1 MPVRHRK
8 TLLFDLDGTLV
19 DPAEGIVASVRHA
32 LTRMQVPV
40 AADEDLTW
48 VIGPSIRFTFARL
61 LAERAGRTDSA
72 EVEIAVAAYR
82 ERYAAWG
89 LTAATP
95 YPGIHDVLARRRAAG
110 DRLILCTAKA
120 QPFAERVVAHFGF
133 ADLLDAVYGPG
144 LDGRLE
150 HKAEL
155 MAHLLAA
162 EGIDSGEACMIGD
175 REHDILAARHNGV
188 ASIGVLWGYG
198 SREELEAAGA
208 DLIIARPE
216 ELLE

>member
-8 TLLFDLDGTLV
+8 ILLLDLDGTLV
-19 DPAEGIVASVRHA
+19 DPAEGIVASARYA
-32 LTRMQVPV
+32 LQRMGV
-40 AADEDLTW
+40 ATEPDEDLTW
-48 VIGPSIRFTFARL
+48 LIGPSIRISFARL
-61 LAERAGRTDSA
+61 LAERGGRTDPA
-72 EVEIAVAAYR
+72 DVEAAVAHYR

-89 LTAATP
+89 LTRATP
-95 YPGIHDVLARRRAAG
+95 YPGMRETLTRRRAAG

-120 QPFAERVVAHFGF
+120 QPFAEKVVAHFGF
-133 ADLLDAVYGPG
+133 DDLLHAVYGPG

-162 EGIDSGEACMIGD
+162 EGIDPGQACMIGD

-198 SREELEAAGA
+198 DRDELANAGA
-208 DLIIARPE
+208 DLIIDRPE
-216 ELLE
+216 ELLG

>member
-8 TLLFDLDGTLV
+8 ILLLDLDGTLV
-19 DPAEGIVASVRHA
+19 DPAEGIVASARHG
-32 LTRMQVPV
+32 LERMGVPTEP
-40 AADEDLTW
+40 DEDLTW
-48 VIGPSIRFTFARL
+48 LIGPSIRLSFARL
-61 LAERAGRTDSA
+61 LQERAGKTDPA
-72 EVEIAVAAYR
+72 DTEAAVAHYR

-95 YPGIHDVLARRRAAG
+95 YPGIHEVLARRRAAG

-133 ADLLDAVYGPG
+133 APLLDAVYGPG

-150 HKAEL
+150 HKADL

-162 EGIDSGEACMIGD
+162 EGIAPDEATMVGD
-175 REHDILAARHNGV
+175 REHDILAARANGV

-198 SREELEAAGA
+198 DRAELEAAGA
-208 DLIIARPE
+208 DLIISRPE
-216 ELLE
+216 DLLG